1 MLTWHAQS
9 GKRIYGNTALYSTL
23 LGQRGDRTDRQS
35 FQFTFLGLA
44 RNSAGAGTSSSISQ
58 MRLNVWP
65 RNRKE
70 MHNKAFLI
78 SMCGRRKGRK
88 GEIKGFQERSFRWPG
103 CLIDNFLHGSSAANW
118 LAFYGPAVKRFLSR
132 DFPLQ
137 VLWLVYSRNKLRFNF
152 DSR

>member
-78 SMCGRRKGRK
+78 SMCGRRKGKKGGEGGKLKVSRK
-88 GEIKGFQERSFRWPG
+88 E
-103 CLIDNFLHGSSAANW
+103 
-118 LAFYGPAVKRFLSR
+118 AFVGPAV
-132 DFPLQ
+132 
-137 VLWLVYSRNKLRFNF
+137 
-152 DSR
+152 